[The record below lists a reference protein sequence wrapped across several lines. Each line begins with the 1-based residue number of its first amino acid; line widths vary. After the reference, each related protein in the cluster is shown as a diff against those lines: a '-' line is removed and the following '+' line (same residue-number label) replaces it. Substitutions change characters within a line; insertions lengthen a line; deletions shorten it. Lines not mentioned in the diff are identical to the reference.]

1 MYSASA
7 AFHNAVVANNV
18 VTRLLMQFSDG
29 TFLTGEDVKNIHI
42 TYPMNEETELV
53 MGKCVS
59 SELSTDILNYD
70 ALLND
75 FSYGECKLSLGV
87 QLTTDTWSKP
97 AGNATVVSNYGSSQ
111 AVTITA
117 CAQAPYILVN
127 NTASTVQPTFAPTCL
142 VLLNNILYAGDG
154 VHLWAATLSGT
165 TLTAKSI
172 DNAIIASKLSR
183 WKYQGLC
190 YQNSKSYEFSVDDVK
205 IFEFVPLGTYFINK
219 PEKRK
224 ASVVQCT
231 ALDAMQKFNVNV
243 DDWWAGLK
251 WPLTRSQLLVSLCNY
266 VSVTLKSSTFLG
278 SSTSIASAPM
288 AGNGLIG
295 SDVLGWI
302 AESACSYARMSR
314 DNELELVWFSTQN
327 ITVQYNF
334 GDAPAEYE
342 TPAIDVLHIMVATND
357 LGVVIPEAGGTN
369 EYQILDNPL
378 LYGDTETAI
387 RAKAQGIY
395 ERLAAFAVYT
405 PNEIT
410 APGDW
415 AVEPGDII
423 QVVNSDGITR
433 TLPIFRYTL
442 SWAGG
447 YTKNTYS
454 CTGGTGREPLDK
466 ASRKEFAAYRA
477 YHKLEVDI
485 TGIRSEIGDVKGNV
499 ATLEVTANELRTQIS
514 GKLDGNQ
521 AQSLID
527 QTVDKISLEVSSD
540 STGSTFVIKKDG
552 VEISSNKVDLHVNA
566 LNVDGEIVATSID
579 LSTAKITGT
588 LSAQYID
595 ASSLK
600 VTNAMIDTLYA
611 SKIVGGSVG
620 GYINSGAISD
630 SSRALTSLNTSAL
643 TVGVDA
649 TVGGTIQIGG
659 AGSYVTVGGAKVSL
673 VSGGVTKEASWS
685 DILAGGSGG
694 VAVFG

>member
-70 ALLND
+70 TLLND

-97 AGNATVVSNYGSSQ
+97 AGNATVVSAYGSSQ

-117 CAQAPYILVN
+117 RAQAPYILVN

-190 YQNSKSYEFSVDDVK
+190 YQNSKSYEFSADGVK
-205 IFEFVPLGTYFINK
+205 TFEFVPLGTYFINK

-224 ASVVQCT
+224 TSVVQCT

-266 VSVTLKSSTFLG
+266 VGVTLKFSTFLG

-342 TPAIDVLHIMVATND
+342 TPAIDVLHIMVAAND

-405 PNEIT
+405 SNEIT

-447 YTKNTYS
+447 YAKNTYS

-485 TGIRSEIGDVKGNV
+485 QGIRSEIGDIEGNV
-499 ATLEVTANELRTQIS
+499 SSLEVTASELKVQIA
-514 GKLDGNQ
+514 GKIDGTE
-521 AQSLID
+521 ASSMID
-527 QTVDKISLEVSSD
+527 QKVNSISLSVSSGT
-540 STGSTFVIKKDG
+540 TGSTFEIKSGG
-552 VEISSNKVDLHVNA
+552 VTLSTQTLDLNVNAANINGTLTASQIDASNLHVNGA
-566 LNVDGEIVATSID
+566 NID
-579 LSTAKITGT
+579 NLTVSN
-588 LSAQYID
+588 AQID
-595 ASSLK
+595 S
-600 VTNAMIDTLYA
+600 LYA
-611 SKIVGGSVG
+611 NKIVGGSGTSG
-620 GYINSGAISD
+620 GYVPYGAISGA
-630 SSRALTSLNTSAL
+630 SHALESMYVDTLRIMGGSNYSIYAAL
-643 TVGVDA
+643 SPNGIEA
-649 TVGGTIQIGG
+649 GGKTI
-659 AGSYVTVGGAKVSL
+659 SWSEL
-673 VSGGVTKEASWS
+673 VSGSS
-685 DILAGGSGG
+685 
-694 VAVFG
+694 AVFG

>member
-1 MYSASA
+1 MYSAST
-7 AFHNAVVANNV
+7 AFHNAVTANNV

-29 TFLTGEDVKNIHI
+29 TFLTGEDVKNINI
-42 TYPMNEETELV
+42 TYPMNEETELI

-97 AGNATVVSNYGSSQ
+97 AGNATVVSDYGSSQ

-117 CAQAPYILVN
+117 RAQAPYILVN

-142 VLLNNILYAGDG
+142 VLLNNILYVGDG
-154 VHLWAATLSGT
+154 VHLWAATLNGT
-165 TLTAKSI
+165 TLTTKSI
-172 DNAIIASKLSR
+172 DNDIIANKLSR
-183 WKYQGLC
+183 WKYRGLC
-190 YQNSKSYEFSVDDVK
+190 YQNSKSYEFGADGVK
-205 IFEFVPLGTYFINK
+205 TFEFVPLGTYFINK

-231 ALDAMQKFNVNV
+231 ALDAMQQFNVNV

-251 WPLTRSQLLVSLCNY
+251 WPLTRSQLLVSLCNH
-266 VSVTLKSSTFLG
+266 VNVTLKSSTFLG
-278 SSTSIASAPM
+278 SSISIASAPM

-314 DNELELVWFSTQN
+314 DNKLELVWFSTQS
-327 ITVQYNF
+327 ITVQHSF

-342 TPAIDVLHIMVATND
+342 TPAVDVLHIMVAAND

-447 YTKNTYS
+447 YAKNTYS

-485 TGIRSEIGDVKGNV
+485 QGIRSEIGDIEGNV
-499 ATLEVTANELRTQIS
+499 NNLEVTASELKVQIA
-514 GKLDGNQ
+514 GKIDGTE
-521 AQSLID
+521 ASSMID
-527 QTVDKISLEVSSD
+527 QKVNSISLSVSSGEN
-540 STGSTFVIKKDG
+540 GSTFEIKSGGITLSTQTLDLNVNAANING
-552 VEISSNKVDLHVNA
+552 TLTASQIDATNLHVNGA
-566 LNVDGEIVATSID
+566 NID
-579 LSTAKITGT
+579 NLTVSNAQIDT
-588 LSAQYID
+588 LSAKKIIGGD
-595 ASSLK
+595 A
-600 VTNAMIDTLYA
+600 TNGFI
-611 SKIVGGSVG
+611 S
-620 GYINSGAISD
+620 SGALSSKTTPVDLLYLNDMDCELGFIGTLKLGRRD
-630 SSRALTSLNTSAL
+630 STASTELTEFKLKTPKGERTWDDIVTGTSQ
-643 TVGVDA
+643 GV
-649 TVGGTIQIGG
+649 
-659 AGSYVTVGGAKVSL
+659 
-673 VSGGVTKEASWS
+673 
-685 DILAGGSGG
+685 

>member
-1 MYSASA
+1 MYSAST
-7 AFHNAVVANNV
+7 AFHNAVVANNA

-29 TFLTGEDVKNIHI
+29 TFLTGEDVKNIDI

-59 SELSTDILNYD
+59 SELSTDLLNYD

-75 FSYGECKLSLGV
+75 FAYGECKLSLGI
-87 QLTTDTWSKP
+87 QLTTETWSKP

-117 CAQAPYILVN
+117 QAQTPFILVN
-127 NTASTVQPTFAPTCL
+127 NTASAAQPSFAPTCL

-154 VHLWAATLSGT
+154 EHLWAATLSGT
-165 TLTAKSI
+165 TLTTKNVE
-172 DNAIIASKLSR
+172 NAIIASKLSR

-190 YQNSKSYEFSVDDVK
+190 YQNSKSYEFSADGVK
-205 IFEFVPLGTYFINK
+205 SFEFVPLGTYYINK

-231 ALDAMQKFNVNV
+231 ALDAMQQFNVNV
-243 DDWWAGLK
+243 DDWWAGLS

-266 VSVTLKSSTFLG
+266 VGVTLKSSTFLG
-278 SSTSIASAPM
+278 FSTSVASAPI

-334 GDAPAEYE
+334 GDSPAEYE
-342 TPAIDVLHIMVATND
+342 TPVIDVLHIMVAAND

-378 LYGDTETAI
+378 LYGDTEAAI
-387 RAKAQGIY
+387 RVKAQGIF

-405 PNEIT
+405 PNEII

-442 SWAGG
+442 RWTGG
-447 YTKNTYS
+447 YAKNVYS
-454 CTGGTGREPLDK
+454 CTGGTGRKPLDK
-466 ASRKEFAAYRA
+466 ATRKEFAAYRA

-485 TGIRSEIGDVKGNV
+485 QGIRSEIGDVEGNV
-499 ATLEVTANELRTQIS
+499 ASLEITANELKTQIA
-514 GKLDGNQ
+514 GKIDGTE
-521 AQSLID
+521 AQSMID
-527 QTVDKISLEVSSD
+527 QTVDKISLGVSSGD
-540 STGSTFVIKKDG
+540 SGSTFTLTKDG
-552 VEISSNKVDLHVNA
+552 VQISAQTIDMVANEIN
-566 LNVDGEIVATSID
+566 LNTATI
-579 LSTAKITGT
+579 KGT

-595 ASSLK
+595 ATNLHVNGANIDNLT
-600 VTNAMIDTLYA
+600 VTNAMIDSLYA
-611 SKIVGGSVG
+611 NKIIGGSVG
-620 GYINSGAISD
+620 GYVASGAISD
-630 SSRALTSLNTSAL
+630 AGHTLSELYVSDLTANAASVGT
-643 TVGVDA
+643 TVR
-649 TVGGTIQIGG
+649 IGG
-659 AGSYVTVGGAKVSL
+659 VGNNVTIGGAKVTL
-673 VSGGVTKEASWS
+673 VSSGGTTEKTWA
-685 DILAGGSGG
+685 DILAGVGSA
-694 VAVFG
+694 AVFG